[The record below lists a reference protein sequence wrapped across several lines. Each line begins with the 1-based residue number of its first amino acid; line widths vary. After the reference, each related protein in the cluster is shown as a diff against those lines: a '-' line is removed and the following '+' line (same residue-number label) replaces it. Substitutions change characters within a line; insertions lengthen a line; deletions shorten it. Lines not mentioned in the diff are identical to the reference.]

1 MDNYS
6 YNFELGFKAGIE
18 SQRGQLLELTLRLEA
33 FEKGD
38 VVPGPDFRRLEA
50 ENLRLS
56 KTINKLDQIIIRF
69 VEEKGPLCSVTD

>member
-18 SQRGQLLELTLRLEA
+18 SQRGQLLELTRRLKA
-33 FEKGD
+33 FETGD
-38 VVPGPDFRRLEA
+38 VEIGPDFRALQA

-56 KTINKLDQIIIRF
+56 KTITDLNQVIIRF
-69 VEEKGPLCSVTD
+69 IEEKGPLCSATD